1 MPFGCSLENFSLCLA
16 RGRVPSF
23 FFSIGLGCN
32 LFARVFMVM
41 TISKFLFLFTDT
53 IYYNWAIAIG
63 DRARLLEPKRPEEA
77 ELLWREACEKY
88 EKAVDVGMKR
98 TFLGRVKDEGEELVE
113 IVTPMS
119 ISRALNNHGLALRQ
133 RAMLMT
139 EKEFGGG
146 RSREGSDRSGTTT
159 TASTAM
165 AMAAVVV
172 NGKTEAETESSGR
185 DGHHFRS
192 SGNCSVAESKSKC
205 LSEAILKFRRAIRI
219 SPDFHRAAY
228 NLGTVEFARGRSDY
242 AAVYVFSALA
252 MVTSSLPSSSETKN
266 AKEVYSESAQLVE
279 SALPDTQCGYDSLFA
294 GNIWFAGGIG
304 KQHGEDENKRTAITD
319 FDWARRRFAICASA
333 FKTVDA
339 AQTFRIKSESG
350 DYVPSR
356 NDAWGVA
363 AESTSKNHFNVNL
376 PILSIESCQPVS
388 DISRPP
394 NCFAFILSVREK
406 EEKDNDSSFAV
417 ARAAHHYRFAC
428 ETESERDVWVD
439 AITLL
444 ASLAKRGKK
453 DALASVFERVKNKR
467 KKRVGFAE

>member
-1 MPFGCSLENFSLCLA
+1 
-16 RGRVPSF
+16 
-23 FFSIGLGCN
+23 
-32 LFARVFMVM
+32 MVM
-41 TISKFLFLFTDT
+41 TISKFLYLFTDT

-98 TFLGRVKDEGEELVE
+98 TFLGRVKDEGEELDE

-139 EKEFGGG
+139 D
-146 RSREGSDRSGTTT
+146 S
-159 TASTAM
+159 
-165 AMAAVVV
+165 
-172 NGKTEAETESSGR
+172 ETEEST
-185 DGHHFRS
+185 
-192 SGNCSVAESKSKC
+192 ESKSKC

-228 NLGTVEFARGRSDY
+228 NLGTVEFARGQMER

-252 MVTSSLPSSSETKN
+252 MVTSALPSSSETEN
-266 AKEVYSESAQLVE
+266 AKVVYSQSAQLVE
-279 SALPDTQCGYDSLFA
+279 TALPDTQCGDDSLFA
-294 GNIWFAGGIG
+294 GNVWFAGGVGG
-304 KQHGEDENKRTAITD
+304 KRGGEVANKRRTTITD
-319 FDWARRRFAICASA
+319 FDWARRRFAVCASA
-333 FKTVDA
+333 FKTVDS

-356 NDAWGVA
+356 NDAWGDDA
-363 AESTSKNHFNVNL
+363 APDTHFNVNL
-376 PILSIESCQPVS
+376 PMLSVESCEPIS

-394 NCFAFILSVREK
+394 NCFAFLLSVRDDLEHAEK
-406 EEKDNDSSFAV
+406 EENDDKYSPHAV
-417 ARAAHHYRFAC
+417 VRHYRFAC

-439 AITLL
+439 AIALI
-444 ASLAKRGKK
+444 ASLAKRGKSEHLK
-453 DALASVFERVKNKR
+453 SCLLSLKTKR
-467 KKRVGFAE
+467 KKRVGFV